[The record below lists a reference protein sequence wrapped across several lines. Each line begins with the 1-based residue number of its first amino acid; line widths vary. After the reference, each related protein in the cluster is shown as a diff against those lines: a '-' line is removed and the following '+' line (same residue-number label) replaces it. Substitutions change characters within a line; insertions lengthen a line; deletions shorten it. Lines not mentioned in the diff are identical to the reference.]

1 MRCDE
6 IQERFIGLMYNERG
20 TPPANPELQA
30 HIDSCPTCRK
40 ELEELKIV
48 QGTLRLWKDEP
59 PLRPI
64 SLPRHDYVFHRRI
77 PAFWSALRYAGIA
90 AVLLI
95 SLLVLANPEIKWS
108 GEGFY
113 FKANLPWGLS
123 RSDYYTKAEARN
135 LIKRALDDSET
146 QMTETTRL
154 MMNGLLD
161 TIDQERWMDLRLVRQ
176 QAVQNRNKN

>member
-6 IQERFIGLMYNERG
+6 IQERFIELMYSERG
-20 TPPANPELQA
+20 TPSANSELHA
-30 HIDSCPTCRK
+30 HIDSCPACRK

-64 SLPRHDYVFHRRI
+64 SLPRHDYIFHRRI

-90 AVLLI
+90 AMLLI
-95 SLLVLANPEIKWS
+95 SLLVLANPEIKWNR
-108 GEGFY
+108 EGFY

-123 RSDYYTKAEARN
+123 KSDYYTKAEARD
-135 LIKRALDDSET
+135 LIKRALDVSET
-146 QMTETTRL
+146 QMTETTSL
-154 MMNGLLD
+154 MMDQLLD
-161 TIDQERWMDLRLVRQ
+161 TIDQQRWMDFRLVRS
-176 QAVQNRNKN
+176 QAAQSRNKN